1 MAPEIAMTSKTRLSV
16 LLLSS
21 PLLAFV
27 LVGGLLGQ
35 ASAGDRSQPFDHLR
49 VFQDVVQ
56 LVLSNYVEEVRLDRA
71 MEGALRGLADGLD
84 ADSAYLDAT
93 LAKAVE
99 AGTPLPAG
107 EVGIELTRQFSLRVI
122 AARDGSPAARAGLQ
136 TGDYV
141 RAIDGRSTREMSVFE
156 GSRLLRGEPGST
168 VTLTIIRGNAAEPL
182 EISLV
187 RERITGAGVS
197 GRMLDGNT
205 GYVRIASFR
214 NGIAADL
221 QKQATQLARGGARA
235 LVLDLRRT
243 AEGDYD
249 QAIAAARLFV
259 KDGTLAQR
267 AGRDGAPGRE
277 TITAQT
283 GDGQFEMPLVLLTT
297 AGTSGA
303 AEVFAAALHGN
314 GRAEIVGE
322 HTLGRTGVQ
331 RFVRLPENR
340 GLWLTHARYLH
351 PDGEPIHGKGLAPDV
366 TAAALDAETDAAAP
380 DRDPILDAALERLKS
395 RG

>member
-1 MAPEIAMTSKTRLSV
+1 
-16 LLLSS
+16 
-21 PLLAFV
+21 
-27 LVGGLLGQ
+27 
-35 ASAGDRSQPFDHLR
+35 
-49 VFQDVVQ
+49 VQ

-84 ADSAYLDAT
+84 ADSAYLEPT

-107 EVGIELTRQFSLRVI
+107 EVGIELTRQFSLRII
-122 AARDGSPAARAGLQ
+122 AARDGSPAARGGLQ

-141 RAIDGRSTREMSVFE
+141 RAIGGRSTREMSVFE

-214 NGIAADL
+214 NGVAADL

-243 AEGDYD
+243 AEGDYEH
-249 QAIAAARLFV
+249 AIAAARLFV

-267 AGRDGAPGRE
+267 AGRDAGAGRE
-277 TITAQT
+277 TITAHT

-322 HTLGRTGVQ
+322 HTLGRAGVQ
-331 RFVRLPENR
+331 RFVKLPENR
-340 GLWLTHARYLH
+340 GLWLTHARYLR

-366 TAAALDAETDAAAP
+366 TAAALDAETAAAAP